1 MKFEPTQTEM
11 MEGAQEAAQFLKALS
26 NDSRMLILCRLA
38 ENGEMSVSQL
48 EADLQFRQSKLSQHL
63 TLLRAERLVAT
74 RREGKSI
81 YYRLVSTEV
90 EKTLELMHSMFCSEE
105 AVARRRE
112 ENARFQGAA

>member
-1 MKFEPTQTEM
+1 MTFEPTQNEM
-11 MEGAQEAAQFLKALS
+11 AEGAQEAAQFLKALS

-38 ENGEMSVSQL
+38 EKGEMSVSEL
-48 EADLQFRQSKLSQHL
+48 ESDLQFRQSKLSQHL
-63 TLLRAERLVAT
+63 TLLRAERMVAT

-90 EKTLELMHSMFCSEE
+90 ERTLELMHSMFCSEE

-112 ENARFQGAA
+112 DGSRYQGAA

>member
-1 MKFEPTQTEM
+1 MKSEPTQEEM

-38 ENGEMSVSQL
+38 EKGEMSVSQL

-81 YYRLVSTEV
+81 YYSLSDTATARVIELLYELYCAQATSKPGLRRDTE
-90 EKTLELMHSMFCSEE
+90 
-105 AVARRRE
+105 
-112 ENARFQGAA
+112 AA

>member
-1 MKFEPTQTEM
+1 MTFEPSQEEM
-11 MEGAQEAAQFLKALS
+11 IEGAQEASQFLKALS

-38 ENGEMSVSQL
+38 QHGEMSVSQL

-81 YYRLVSTEV
+81 YYRLVSAEV
-90 EKTLELMHSMFCSEE
+90 EQTLELMHEMFCSKE

-112 ENARFQGAA
+112 ERSRYRGAA

>member
-1 MKFEPTQTEM
+1 MTFEPTQDEM

-38 ENGEMSVSQL
+38 AAGEMSVSQL

-81 YYRLVSTEV
+81 YYRLVSSEV
-90 EKTLELMHSMFCSEE
+90 ERTLELMHQMFCSED

-112 ENARFQGAA
+112 DRSRYRGAA